1 MALSF
6 RCENCGKL
14 LSFQSNPGA
23 KVKCPGCKETVAV
36 PEALASL
43 PEPKTGPEGAR
54 AQPRPDAPNQ
64 ADAQGPP
71 EEQEEEFVE
80 EEYLGAGMM
89 SSIMSVLMSV
99 LFHVALAVIIFFALG
114 MQKGKP
120 EEKEKVNRVVN
131 YNPDEFNEDPSAALE
146 ETAKSSMMLDENQAK
161 ITKSEEVNR
170 IAPDIEVPQLYTG
183 GSISDDLDPAAGAG
197 GDLGPRA
204 GLFDAGGNAHNIVYV
219 IDASGSMINSID
231 RVRMEM
237 LRRIGELHE
246 VQTFHV
252 VFFND
257 KLKDELPSQRLLPA
271 TKANRAKA
279 ADFLMGVRAESRSGQ
294 TDPTGALQ
302 RAFDVLRR
310 ADPNK
315 PGNMI
320 FLLTDGEFTGT
331 TREELLAALKQMGRG
346 VDAQIYTFLYGPSGG
361 NPNNPNSIQ
370 SVLKAISG
378 LTKHGTFT
386 HVTED

>member
-43 PEPKTGPEGAR
+43 PEPKTGPDGAK
-54 AQPRPDAPNQ
+54 AQPRPDAPGQ

-71 EEQEEEFVE
+71 EEPEEEFVE

-114 MQKGKP
+114 MQKNKT
-120 EEKEKVNRVVN
+120 EEKEKVNRVVR
-131 YNPDEFNEDPSAALE
+131 YDPDEFNDDPSAALE
-146 ETAKSSMMLDENQAK
+146 ENTRQDMLIDDSRPK
-161 ITKSEEVNR
+161 ITKSEEVRR
-170 IAPDIEVPQLYTG
+170 IAPDIDVPQLYTG
-183 GSISDDLDPAAGAG
+183 GSISDDLDPAAGG
-197 GDLGPRA
+197 GGELGPRA
-204 GLFDAGGNAHNIVYV
+204 GLFDAVGNAHNVVYV

-257 KLKDELPSQRLLPA
+257 KLKDELPGQRLLPA
-271 TKANRAKA
+271 TKSNKIKA
-279 ADFLMGVRAESRSGQ
+279 TKFLMDVRAESRSGQ

-302 RAFDVLRR
+302 RAYDVLRR

-331 TREELLAALKQMGRG
+331 TREELLGALQRMSRG

-370 SVLKAISG
+370 SVLKAISAT
-378 LTKHGTFT
+378 TKHGAFT

>member
-43 PEPKTGPEGAR
+43 PEPKTGPEGAK
-54 AQPRPDAPNQ
+54 AQTRPDAPGQ

-71 EEQEEEFVE
+71 EEPEEEFVE

-99 LFHVALAVIIFFALG
+99 LFHVALAVIIFFAFGL
-114 MQKGKP
+114 QENET
-120 EEKEKVNRVVN
+120 EEKEKVNRVVR
-131 YNPDEFNEDPSAALE
+131 YNPDEFSEDPSAALE
-146 ETAKSSMMLDENQAK
+146 ENTRQDMMIDQDQPKVTKADEVK
-161 ITKSEEVNR
+161 RIT
-170 IAPDIEVPQLYTG
+170 PDIKVPQLYTG
-183 GSISDDLDPAAGAG
+183 GSISDDLDPAG
-197 GDLGPRA
+197 GGGGELGLPT
-204 GLFDAGGNAHNIVYV
+204 GFFDKGGNAHNVVYV
-219 IDASGSMINSID
+219 IDASGSMVNSID

-237 LRRIGELHE
+237 LRRISELQE
-246 VQTFHV
+246 AQTFHV

-257 KLKDELPSQRLLPA
+257 KLKDELPGKRLLPA
-271 TKANRAKA
+271 TRANKIKASA
-279 ADFLMGVRAESRSGQ
+279 FLEDVRAESSSGQ

-302 RAFDVLRR
+302 RAFDVLRN
-310 ADPNK
+310 ASK

-331 TREELLAALKQMGRG
+331 TREELLRALQRMGRG

-361 NPNNPNSIQ
+361 NPNDPNSIQ
-370 SVLKAISG
+370 SVLKAISAT
-378 LTKHGTFT
+378 TKHGEFT